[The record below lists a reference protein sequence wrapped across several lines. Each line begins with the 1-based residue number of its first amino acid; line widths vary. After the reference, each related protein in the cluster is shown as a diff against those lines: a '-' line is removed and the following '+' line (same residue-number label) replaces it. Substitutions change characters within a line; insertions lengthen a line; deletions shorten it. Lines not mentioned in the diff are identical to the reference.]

1 MEKEPKKELI
11 KDITDTTS
19 SQPIPVKENQPEKV
33 HSIEETKKEQEITPP
48 ITNIVSSDKK
58 EIADNNLELHNLNSD
73 QKLEK
78 KIKDLEEKLDNLN
91 NNVSSSEQEKHDDIN
106 INNNLLNKYE
116 LSDITKAY
124 LDSYLDDS
132 SPKAELSDFSK
143 AYMTGLTLDYQTETK
158 NEERPALSGF
168 AMEFLNDNYEGDNTG
183 KNKMEII
190 EEKEEEN
197 NN

>member
-1 MEKEPKKELI
+1 M
-11 KDITDTTS
+11 
-19 SQPIPVKENQPEKV
+19 
-33 HSIEETKKEQEITPP
+33 
-48 ITNIVSSDKK
+48 
-58 EIADNNLELHNLNSD
+58 
-73 QKLEK
+73 
-78 KIKDLEEKLDNLN
+78 N

-116 LSDITKAY
+116 LSDVTKAY